1 MRARDRRT
9 ARGFLAGAIGTLVL
23 TGFEV
28 FEAGWVGG
36 PTLYAAGPVAR
47 GLAARLVNRK
57 LAGRTEALVGLLLRW
72 TYGPCIGAVYARV
85 RPRLPLSVPVAG
97 VCLAGGILGFEL
109 LAMPALGATPPLGK
123 WDRPQLWMLAAHTL
137 SYGAGTAFAY
147 DLLTRSSHREA
158 ATDGTVGGSRGA
170 MPPPSTR
177 GRSNHTP
184 RGQAQSS
191 EPKQRRPGQQA
202 TRLAERVPEGRP

>member
-47 GLAARLVNRK
+47 GISARFLNRK
-57 LAGRTEALVGLLLRW
+57 LAGTSELVAGLLLRW
-72 TYGPCIGAVYARV
+72 TYGPSIGAVYARV
-85 RPRLPLSVPVAG
+85 RPRLPLSLPAAAL
-97 VCLAGGILGFEL
+97 CLAGGILGFEL

-137 SYGAGTAFAY
+137 SYGVGAATAY
-147 DLLTRSSHREA
+147 DVLTRSSRREA
-158 ATDGTVGGSRGA
+158 ATDPTLRG
-170 MPPPSTR
+170 
-177 GRSNHTP
+177 
-184 RGQAQSS
+184 
-191 EPKQRRPGQQA
+191 
-202 TRLAERVPEGRP
+202 